1 MMRSVQAE
9 FIYAHCIIQHC
20 LHWTSDVCQLFIKN
34 DCKNNRRE
42 KQHEHDHPG
51 YLTARSQISLL
62 LLGQDHQVT
71 SR

>member
-34 DCKNNRRE
+34 DWRNNGRE
-42 KQHEHDHPG
+42 KQHERYQPG
-51 YLTARSQISLL
+51 YPTARPLISLL
-62 LLGQDHQVT
+62 VLGQDHQLIG
-71 SR
+71 R